1 MAAMTS
7 VWLTVAIC
15 LVPPLMAMIAAAARL
30 SVPQRFLAFELMTS
44 LTILMLMVLSFAF
57 DQPSS
62 IDLALTAALLSL
74 PGTVLFALF
83 EERWL

>member
-1 MAAMTS
+1 MTT
-7 VWLTVAIC
+7 VWLAVAIC
-15 LVPPLMAMIAAAARL
+15 LVPPLMAMIVAAGRL
-30 SVPQRFLAFELMTS
+30 SVPERFLAFELMTS
-44 LTILMLMVLSFAF
+44 LAILMLMVLSFAF